1 MLPYCTRENSLDHSL
16 LVDMA
21 LQVALGYENLDTD
34 RTLLYVTI
42 HVSLSMSPQ
51 MELRIVIVLA
61 LDAKQDSISLLF
73 LILN

>member
-1 MLPYCTRENSLDHSL
+1 
-16 LVDMA
+16 MA

-34 RTLLYVTI
+34 RTLLCVTI